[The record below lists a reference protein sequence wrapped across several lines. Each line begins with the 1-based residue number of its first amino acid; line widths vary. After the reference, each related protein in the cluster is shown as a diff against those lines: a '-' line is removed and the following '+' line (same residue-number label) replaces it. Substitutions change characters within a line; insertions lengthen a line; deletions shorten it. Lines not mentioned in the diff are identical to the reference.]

1 MQSLRYLHLIIDR
14 TRLNHLSAV
23 VVGPL
28 IVRIEEVSITYPL
41 PIDGINTWTMVQRVD
56 ALTENGRND
65 VMDLNMTQGG
75 RPSKAQRMVK
85 ASRVPRGA
93 AAVQVD

>member
-1 MQSLRYLHLIIDR
+1 M
-14 TRLNHLSAV
+14 

-28 IVRIEEVSITYPL
+28 IVRIEEELITYPL

-56 ALTENGRND
+56 TLTKNGRND

-75 RPSKAQRMVK
+75 RPSKAQRRTLDPTQIRDIDGDLIRINLVCEMEIV
-85 ASRVPRGA
+85 
-93 AAVQVD
+93 